1 MDERIESQQEENKM
15 GVMPINKLLITMSLP
30 IIISMLVQACYN
42 IVDSIFVAQIS
53 ENALTAVSLAF
64 PAQNLLIAFAGGTA
78 VGINAL
84 LARSLGE
91 KNQEHAN
98 SVANHAII
106 IWITMSIIFAVIGVT
121 CGRFFFSVQT
131 TDQEILTLG
140 IQYFSIVVGLSFGL
154 FGQFTFERLLQ
165 ATGRTV
171 QTMITQG
178 LGAIINIIFDPI
190 FIFGLFGFPEM
201 GVAGAALATVL
212 GQIIACLLGI
222 FINIKHNPDIQF
234 SLKGF
239 RPEWIIIKRIY
250 AISIPSIIMQSIGSI
265 MTYGMNIILIGFSTT
280 ATAVFGVY
288 FKLQSF
294 FFMPVFGLNNGL
306 IPIVSYNYGA
316 RKKERMVGVIKLA
329 MIYATGMMIIGII
342 AFETVPDVLFSFF
355 NASEHMLSL
364 GVPALRII
372 AIHFI
377 FAGFGIVCSAV
388 FQAVSKGTYSLIIS
402 LIRQLIV
409 LLPAAF
415 LLSLLGNVNLVWF
428 AFPIAEIV
436 SALCAFFFFKKV
448 VRELDF

>member
-1 MDERIESQQEENKM
+1 MEGRLESNQEENKM

-53 ENALTAVSLAF
+53 ENALTAVSLAY

-91 KNQEHAN
+91 KNQERAN
-98 SVANHAII
+98 SVANHAVI
-106 IWITMSIIFAVIGVT
+106 IWIIMSVIFAIIGLT
-121 CGRFFFSVQT
+121 CGKLFFLAQT
-131 TDQEILTLG
+131 DNPEILNLG
-140 IQYFSIVVGLSFGL
+140 IQYFTIVVGLSFGL

-171 QTMITQG
+171 HTMITQG
-178 LGAIINIIFDPI
+178 TGAIINIILDPI
-190 FIFGLFGFPEM
+190 FIFGLFGIPKM
-201 GVAGAALATVL
+201 GVAGAALATVA
-212 GQIIACLLGI
+212 GQIIACFLGI
-222 FINIKHNPDIQF
+222 IINIKYNADIQF
-234 SLKGF
+234 SLRDFK
-239 RPEWIIIKRIY
+239 PEWNIIKRIY
-250 AISIPSIIMQSIGSI
+250 EISIPSIIMQSIGSI
-265 MTYGMNIILIGFSTT
+265 MTYGMNMILIGFSST

-316 RKKERMVGVIKLA
+316 RKKDRMLGVIKLA
-329 MIYATGMMIIGII
+329 MIYATIMMIIGII
-342 AFETVPDVLFSFF
+342 VFETIPETLFSFF

-377 FAGFGIVCSAV
+377 FAGFAIVCSAV
-388 FQAVSKGTYSLIIS
+388 FQATSKGTYSLVIS

-409 LLPAAF
+409 LLPVAY
-415 LLSLLGNVNLVWF
+415 LLSLLGNVNYVWF
-428 AFPIAEIV
+428 AFPIAELF
-436 SALCAFFFFKKV
+436 SATISLIFFRKV
-448 VRELDF
+448 IKNLDF